1 MVNSN
6 QYEGANGQAGV
17 SSADPLSCDQQKDA
31 RTILHV
37 DMDAFFASVEQL
49 DAPNLRGRPVLVG
62 GNGPRGV
69 VAAASYEAR
78 AFGCRSAMPMAQ
90 AKRACPSAVVMKP
103 RFDRYEEVSRCVM
116 RIFHEATPLVQP
128 LSIDEAFLDVTGSR
142 RLLGSGEA
150 IGNHL
155 RQRIVQELNLTAS
168 VGVGPNMFVAKL
180 ASDMNKP
187 DGITVFCENDEEALA
202 ARLAPLPVERMWGVG
217 PVMLSRLHA
226 HGIRC
231 FGDLQTWDEKRLAT
245 VFNPAAARFY
255 DLSYGRDDRPIE
267 TDQKAKSIGHEQT
280 FESDL
285 AIKEEIEAVLL
296 RHVERVGTRLRRAD
310 RTARNIVIKIR
321 DGEFNTQTRS
331 ATLHEATDRTDLLWS
346 AARGLFDEWAT
357 KEFRPLRLIGFHA
370 GRFEVVDAGLFED
383 MEAER
388 GRRLDEATDMIKD
401 RFGDDAIARTASA
414 FPPSASTSR
423 SEGAH
428 RES

>member
-1 MVNSN
+1 M
-6 QYEGANGQAGV
+6 EGDSSTSAG
-17 SSADPLSCDQQKDA
+17 LGDQQKNA

-49 DAPNLRGRPVLVG
+49 DAPELRGKPVLVG
-62 GNGPRGV
+62 GTGRRGV

-78 AFGCRSAMPMAQ
+78 AFGCKSAMPMQRAR
-90 AKRACPSAVVMKP
+90 KACPAAVVVP
-103 RFDRYEEVSRCVM
+103 ARFSRYEEVSRRVM
-116 RIFHEATPLVQP
+116 EIFHEATPLVQP

-142 RLLGSGEA
+142 RLLGSGET
-150 IGNHL
+150 IGNHV

-217 PVMLSRLHA
+217 PVMLARLHA
-226 HGIRC
+226 NGIRC
-231 FGDLQTWDEKRLAT
+231 FGDLQTWDEKRLAA

-255 DLSYGRDDRPIE
+255 DLAHGRDDRPIE

-331 ATLHEATDRTDLLWS
+331 ATLQEATARTDLLWE

-370 GRFEVVDAGLFED
+370 GRFEVVHAGLFED

-423 SEGAH
+423 SEGAS